1 MPTALDI
8 SEIVRNYAIVIGGV
22 VGFAIAIWRAVA
34 ADRQARAQMLQAEQ
48 GRRAHVMEIF
58 GGAIE
63 GLDNDKMHIRL
74 GATYTMREIVDSY
87 RDLSR
92 PTVDL
97 LTAYLA
103 GVSYESDEPPQDVQ
117 EIMRIVIP
125 RRVNVVKR

>member
-1 MPTALDI
+1 
-8 SEIVRNYAIVIGGV
+8 VIGGV

-74 GATYTMREIVDSY
+74 GAIYTMREIVDSY